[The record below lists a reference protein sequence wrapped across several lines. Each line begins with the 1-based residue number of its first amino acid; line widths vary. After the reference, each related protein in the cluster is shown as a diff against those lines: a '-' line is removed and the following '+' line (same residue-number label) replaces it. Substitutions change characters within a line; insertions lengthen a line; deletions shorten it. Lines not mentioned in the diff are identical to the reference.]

1 LAPEQLAHL
10 TFQVL
15 PLVPLVLLALQLGLM
30 AHLVEMVAFRQP
42 LVPEFWLTLE
52 LAEPVLPF
60 ELVEFVQVAQVVQ
73 PVVQMV

>member
-1 LAPEQLAHL
+1 
-10 TFQVL
+10 
-15 PLVPLVLLALQLGLM
+15 M
-30 AHLVEMVAFRQP
+30 AHLVEMVTFRQP

-60 ELVEFVQVAQVVQ
+60 ELVELVQVAQVVH